1 MALEWCVKHGTA
13 FEGADSEKLFEHLN
27 KLKER
32 MEGSKKGRK

>member
-13 FEGADSEKLFEHLN
+13 FEGGDSEKLYEHLN

-32 MEGSKKGRK
+32 MDSKKGKK